1 MNEKKIDFK
10 SIGKNLFL
18 SFLFTIVAIFII
30 IVISKGGN
38 FLKAILGIK
47 PLYLILSFSLVG
59 LSWIFEALKVIYSAK
74 ILDINITYAQ
84 AINLTLIGNFFSGI
98 TPFQTG
104 GQPFQM
110 YLLSKNHNVEYGKS
124 AFFLLVKDLMT
135 FIARISLFLAI
146 PVFVVIFRLKWNLPK
161 SVNIALD
168 IGLTFYAFVTVLLF
182 LTFLKTRV
190 FADFIER
197 IVEKLFPPKLS
208 KKVNDEIE
216 KNIHLFEEGK
226 KNLSKGKIKELVIVF
241 FYSLLCWLTSLL
253 LPVVLLRALGSESPA
268 LEIIFVAIVFFL
280 SVAFTPTPGTS
291 GAAEL
296 GIAVFFSAFLPRQP
310 LVAFILLWRFFYYY
324 LGIIIGG
331 LIVFREFI
339 FKKKKERK
347 EK

>member
-1 MNEKKIDFK
+1 MNEKKIDLK
-10 SIGKNLFL
+10 SIGKNLFF
-18 SFLFTIVAIFII
+18 SFLFTIIAIFII
-30 IVISKGGN
+30 VAISKGGN
-38 FLKAILGIK
+38 FLKTIVGIK
-47 PLYLILSFSLVG
+47 PFYLIVSFGLVG
-59 LSWIFEALKVIYSAK
+59 LSWIFEALKVIYSAR
-74 ILDINITYAQ
+74 ILDIKISYAQ
-84 AINLTLIGNFFSGI
+84 AINLTLIGNFFSAI

-146 PVFVVIFRLKWNLPK
+146 PIFVVIFRMEWNLPK
-161 SVNIALD
+161 SVSLVLD
-168 IGLTFYAFVTVLLF
+168 IGLAFYIFISFLLF
-182 LTFLKTRV
+182 LAFLKTRK
-190 FADFIER
+190 FALFIER
-197 IVEKLFPPKLS
+197 MIEKILPPKLS
-208 KKVNDEIE
+208 KKVNEEIE

-226 KNLSKGKIKELVIVF
+226 KSLSKGKIKELLIVF

-268 LEIIFVAIVFFL
+268 LEIVFVAIVFLL

-291 GAAEL
+291 GAAEI

-331 LIVFREFI
+331 FIVLKEF
-339 FKKKKERK
+339 FLKRKKAKK
-347 EK
+347 